1 MGRFIV
7 GLFAV
12 IGFLVVLLIGM
23 GAAGIWVW
31 VSRPDAA
38 YENRWIA
45 LTVDFRQTLSEGP
58 GAGPL
63 AQILGDEAMTLRDT
77 VRAIDKAAAD
87 PEVELLVAHFGG
99 DAFGMAA
106 AQEIRDAVTRFRA
119 AGKPAVAYADA
130 FGEFGPGNISY
141 YAATA
146 FDTIWLRE
154 VGGVGLT
161 GIAAEVPF
169 AREGLDDL
177 GFDAQF
183 ARRGIY
189 KSFPES
195 LTESGFTPPHREM
208 IESLTGDL
216 QAQLVAGIAEGRD
229 RPVASVR
236 DLIDRGPFTARE
248 ALEAGLID
256 GLASGEALAEEIFDR
271 HGVSLTTP
279 RVSLSD
285 YARWPV
291 EIPEDAPTIALIEAE
306 GLIVEGEG
314 ATDPLLGLAVMGADT
329 IARAIDG
336 AAASPAVEAIV
347 LRIDS
352 GGGSAVASD
361 IIGQAIRRA
370 GENGKP
376 VVVSMGNAAASGGY
390 WVAAPADLII
400 AQPATLT
407 GSIGVFAGKIVTEE
421 FWESWG
427 VNWEAVPQAQNA
439 LMWSSGRRYSPSEVE
454 RLNAF
459 LDATYAA
466 FIERVATGRDLDPT
480 AVEAIAGGRVWTG
493 AQALE
498 LGLVDRLGGLNEAF
512 AAARELIDAEP
523 DVPLEVRVMPEPPS
537 LLDRLLSLVGGF
549 AGSGANGAF
558 DRLRPL
564 VQRLEPLLFDPSAHV
579 ARMPPIL
586 IGG

>member
-23 GAAGIWVW
+23 GAAGMWVW
-31 VSRPDAA
+31 LSRPDAA

-45 LTVDFRQTLSEGP
+45 LTVDLRQPLSEGA

-63 AQILGDEAMTLRDT
+63 GRFLGDETITLRDA
-77 VRAIDKAAAD
+77 VRAIDHAAAD
-87 PEVELLVAHFGG
+87 PDVELLIAHFGG

-106 AQEIRDAVTRFRA
+106 AQEIRDAVARFRA

-146 FDTIWLRE
+146 FDTIWLRN
-154 VGGVGLT
+154 VGSIGLT

-177 GFDAQF
+177 GLDAQF

-208 IESLTGDL
+208 IESLTSDL
-216 QAQLVAGIAEGRD
+216 QAQLVAGIAKGRD

-248 ALEAGLID
+248 ALEAGLVD
-256 GLASGEALAEEIFDR
+256 GLASGAALAEEIFDR

-279 RVSLSD
+279 RVALSD

-291 EIPEDAPTIALIEAE
+291 EIPEDAPTIALIEAD
-306 GLIVEGEG
+306 GLIVEGES
-314 ATDPLLGLAVMGADT
+314 ATDPLLGMAVMGADT
-329 IARAIDG
+329 IAGAIDE
-336 AAASPAVEAIV
+336 AASSPSVEAIV

-361 IIGQAIRRA
+361 IIGQAIVSASA
-370 GENGKP
+370 GGTP
-376 VVVSMGNAAASGGY
+376 VVVSMGDAAASGGY
-390 WVAAPADLII
+390 WVAAPADLIV
-400 AQPATLT
+400 AQPATIT
-407 GSIGVFAGKIVTEE
+407 GSIGVFAGKVVTEE

-427 VNWEAVPQAQNA
+427 VNWEAVPQARNA
-439 LMWSSGRRYSPSEVE
+439 MMWSSGRPYSPSEIE

-466 FIERVATGRDLDPT
+466 FIRRVAVGRDLDPA
-480 AVEAIAGGRVWTG
+480 AVETIAGGRVWTG

-512 AAARELIDAEP
+512 AAARELIAAP
-523 DVPLEVRVMPEPPS
+523 PGVALEVRIMPESPP
-537 LLDRLLSLVGGF
+537 LLDRLLSLAEGFTGG
-549 AGSGANGAF
+549 GATGAF

-564 VQRLEPLLFDPSAHV
+564 VQRMEPLLFDLSAHV